1 MTKTDA
7 GPAARVLIRAARPG
21 DIERLRDILNTEIL
35 TSTASWTT
43 AARTTDS
50 MTDWMESRTQSGF
63 PVLVAVCPDTKT
75 VGGYA
80 SYGPFRNGEGYSR
93 TVEHSVYVHGD
104 FRRSGMATCLIG
116 ALLDR
121 ASEAGKRLMIGG
133 VSSDQLASLHLH
145 RKLGFREV
153 GRIPGA
159 GHKFGKALD
168 LVLMA
173 RSLLP
178 GNATTHLH

>member
-1 MTKTDA
+1 MTKTA
-7 GPAARVLIRAARPG
+7 APAARVLIRAARPG
-21 DIERLRDILNTEIL
+21 DIERLRDILNTEVL

-43 AARTTDS
+43 SARTTRS
-50 MTDWMESRTQSGF
+50 MADWMDARTNDGF
-63 PVLVAVCPDTKT
+63 PVLVAICPETKL
-75 VGGYA
+75 VAGYG
-80 SYGPFRNGEGYSR
+80 SFGHFRSGEGYAG
-93 TVEHSVYVHGD
+93 TVEHSVYVHRD
-104 FRRSGMATCLIG
+104 FRRRGMAACLIG
-116 ALLDR
+116 ALLAR
-121 ASEAGKRLMIGG
+121 ASEDGLRLMIGG
-133 VSSDQLASLHLH
+133 VSSDQLASLRLH

-178 GNATTHLH
+178 GNAATHLH